1 METKPVRAFTDDI
14 VKLNAIR
21 QNFGFR
27 NNAWVVHS
35 LLAEK
40 ARNLASVEGIM
51 NSTVPAV
58 LTGLPLSGKSLFV
71 KEKLLPSLVG
81 TPVLVLDPLGEYDD
95 LKNIGYDIFSLDFEA
110 FNGHIRF
117 VPNPYSKMAESEI
130 ENVFSHLDMKAKSLS
145 RWVIVAEEAQSFR
158 NISSFVKFLYSSRH
172 HVRKMIAVT
181 PMVDAFQGLLTF
193 TVIR

>member
-1 METKPVRAFTDDI
+1 MQTKPVRAFEDAV
-14 VKLNAIR
+14 VKLNSIG
-21 QNFGFR
+21 QKFGFK

-35 LLAEK
+35 LIADR
-40 ARNLASVEGIM
+40 ACNLASVESVM
-51 NSTVPAV
+51 NLTVPIIV
-58 LTGLPLSGKSLFV
+58 TGLPLSGKSYYI

-81 TPVLVLDPLGEYDD
+81 TPVLVLDPLGEYDE
-95 LKNIGYDIFSLDFEA
+95 LKNVGYDIFSLDFET
-110 FNGHIRF
+110 FCGHVRF
-117 VPNPYSKMAESEI
+117 VPNSYSKMAESEI

-181 PMVDAFQGLLTF
+181 PMIDAFQGLLTF

>member
-1 METKPVRAFTDDI
+1 MKTKPVRAFEDDI
-14 VKLNAIR
+14 VKLNSIR
-21 QNFGFR
+21 RNFGFK

-35 LLAEK
+35 LIADK
-40 ARNLASVEGIM
+40 ACNLANVESVM
-51 NSTVPAV
+51 NLTVPIIV
-58 LTGLPLSGKSLFV
+58 TGLPLSGKSRFI
-71 KEKLLPSLVG
+71 KEKLLPSLAG
-81 TPVLVLDPLGEYDD
+81 TPVLILDTLGEYSE
-95 LKNIGYDIFSLDFEA
+95 LKNVGYDIFSLDFEN
-110 FNGHIRF
+110 FSDHIRF